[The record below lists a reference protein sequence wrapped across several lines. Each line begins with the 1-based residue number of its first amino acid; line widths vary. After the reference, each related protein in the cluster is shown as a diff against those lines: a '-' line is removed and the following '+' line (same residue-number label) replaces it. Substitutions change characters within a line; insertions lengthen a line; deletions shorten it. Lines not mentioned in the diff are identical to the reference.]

1 MLGTAVRLII
11 CSCFRK
17 PFVNYE
23 VSLRHMGTHF
33 NINDHGD
40 DKEYYRAY
48 DKEQRQAGTVSL
60 YRNWFRRAIGS
71 RASGGL
77 AEGE

>member
-1 MLGTAVRLII
+1 
-11 CSCFRK
+11 
-17 PFVNYE
+17 
-23 VSLRHMGTHF
+23 MGTYS

-60 YRNWFRRAIGS
+60 YWSRFRGTMDWRT
-71 RASGGL
+71 RRGL
-77 AEGE
+77 AKGE